1 MRNKCL
7 VRLGLVALLSGGS
20 AAPAASPA
28 PAGEARTIV
37 EALVACGT
45 RHSLSSWSDT
55 RRGIGCGRDVV
66 VRNLEAV
73 ENESGK
79 RMRVVVDKFE
89 TTAPRTKNA
98 AVPMEN
104 VYAILPGIDPARERT
119 AFVVSGHYD
128 SMPSDVMD
136 PATDAPGADDDASGT
151 AVSILTAR
159 ALGATPARA
168 TLIFAAVAGEEQG
181 LLGAKRMLEWLGK
194 HGYAVGGMIT
204 CDIVGATNGSTD
216 RRVRV
221 FSEGG
226 PDGVDS
232 PGRQMARL
240 VEDVNGK
247 DKVRLVFRLDR
258 FGRGGDHRPFTEAGL
273 PAVRFTEPLED
284 YRHEHQTPRVV
295 NGIEYGDLVKF
306 MDFDFVA
313 DTARAVERT
322 LEEMA
327 NAPAP
332 PRKVTLGGAVTP
344 DAKIFLESNED
355 PERAGYEILWR
366 ETTDARWSV
375 LRTVDP
381 RSAQA
386 EAAAN
391 AAPAAA
397 PAAPQAASGAPRSPS
412 LSLEESLSS
421 VLSSISTDNHYFA
434 ARSVGKNGKKSIAV
448 PAVAAVRLPP
458 GFVAADAPKPAAA
471 PAPTATTVPKK

>member
-1 MRNKCL
+1 MRTPGWL
-7 VRLGLVALLSGGS
+7 VLGSLSVAVLAST
-20 AAPAASPA
+20 APPARAASPA
-28 PAGEARTIV
+28 EDAKAIV
-37 EALVACGT
+37 EALVACGA
-45 RHSLSSWSDT
+45 RHSLSSWTDT
-55 RRGIGCGRDVV
+55 KRGIGCGRDVV
-66 VRNLEAV
+66 VRRFEAV

-79 RMRVVVDKFE
+79 RMRVVVDRFE
-89 TTAPRTKNA
+89 TTAPRTKNVP
-98 AVPMEN
+98 VPMEN
-104 VYAILPGIDPARERT
+104 VYAILPGTDPGLERT

-128 SMPSDVMD
+128 SMPSDIMD
-136 PATDAPGADDDASGT
+136 PGTDAPGADDDASGT
-151 AVSILTAR
+151 AVSILAAR
-159 ALGATPARA
+159 ALARNSVRA
-168 TLIFAAVAGEEQG
+168 TLVFAAVAGEEQG
-181 LLGAKRMLEWLGK
+181 LLGGKRLLEWLTK
-194 HGYAVGGMIT
+194 QGYTVGGMIT

-247 DKVRLVFRLDR
+247 DAVRLIFRLDR
-258 FGRGGDHRPFTEAGL
+258 FGRGGDHRPFVEAGL

-284 YRHEHQTPRVV
+284 YRHEHQTPRLE

-313 DTARAVERT
+313 ETAIVVQKT
-322 LEEMA
+322 LTEMA

-344 DAKIFLESNED
+344 SAEIFLEGNKD

-375 LRTVDP
+375 VRTLDAN
-381 RSAQA
+381 R
-386 EAAAN
+386 AAAGLP
-391 AAPAAA
+391 AHSSAP
-397 PAAPQAASGAPRSPS
+397 PPPS
-412 LSLEESLSS
+412 SSFEENLSS

-434 ARSVGKNGKKSIAV
+434 ARSVGKNGRRSIAV
-448 PAVAAVRLPP
+448 PAVAAVRRPP
-458 GFVAADAPKPAAA
+458 GYVASEAPKPATSSAPSA
-471 PAPTATTVPKK
+471 TPSPAPRPDRPEKLEVR